1 MKTEICGHTSPLG
14 PKLAAGPTVLGTSM
28 SMPHPLLH
36 QTLPVLPP
44 RDLEAEETLTKQQ
57 ESQRT
62 DKQLDLLF

>member
-1 MKTEICGHTSPLG
+1 
-14 PKLAAGPTVLGTSM
+14 M